1 MKKARPRLPEPR
13 VNEVE
18 RGDSRNTDFK
28 ASGCEFRDTKLPEPF
43 PEFPP
48 SREGQGGAE
57 GTEEAREGRAS
68 GFWPRE
74 TRHYKALAPLSVPP
88 GPSVMPAGP
97 PLSFPPGPLCHA
109 RRAPSVMPAGPPL
122 SCPPVFSGNPVS
134 FSSVPSFV
142 WPCMG
147 KTMDSRLKT
156 SGMTE
161 ED

>member
-18 RGDSRNTDFK
+18 RGDSRNTTFK
-28 ASGCEFRDTKLPEPF
+28 VSGCEFRDSKIPEPF

-74 TRHYKALAPLSVPP
+74 TQPYKALAPLSVPP

-97 PLSFPPGPLCHA
+97 PLS
-109 RRAPSVMPAGPPL
+109 
-122 SCPPVFSGNPVS
+122 CPPVFSGNPAS

-147 KTMDSRLKT
+147 KAVDSRLKT

-161 ED
+161 GD

>member
-1 MKKARPRLPEPR
+1 MKKARPRLLEPC
-13 VNEVE
+13 VNEVVI
-18 RGDSRNTDFK
+18 GGSRDTTFK
-28 ASGCEFRDTKLPEPF
+28 ASGCEFGDSKLPELF

-97 PLSFPPGPLCHA
+97 PLSFPPAPLCQS
-109 RRAPSVMPAGPPL
+109 RRAPSVSPAG
-122 SCPPVFSGNPVS
+122 F
-134 FSSVPSFV
+134 
-142 WPCMG
+142 
-147 KTMDSRLKT
+147 
-156 SGMTE
+156 
-161 ED
+161 